1 MPRQFGL
8 LLIKAT
14 STNNR
19 VTPLFRRAPA
29 AAAAA
34 APAPAAAAAAA
45 PAPAKPSPKLNLKD
59 LNSTPKGCKS
69 CGG

>member
-1 MPRQFGL
+1 MPRQFGFK
-8 LLIKAT
+8 LIKAT

-19 VTPLFRRAPA
+19 VTPLFRR
-29 AAAAA
+29 
-34 APAPAAAAAAA
+34 APAAAAAAA

>member
-19 VTPLFRRAPA
+19 VTPLFHRAP
-29 AAAAA
+29 
-34 APAPAAAAAAA
+34 AAA

>member
-29 AAAAA
+29 AAA
-34 APAPAAAAAAA
+34 

>member
-29 AAAAA
+29 AAAA
-34 APAPAAAAAAA
+34 